1 MAAVVIDDS
10 CRRPGSVPFKWEVC
24 PGTPKHVRS
33 ASASSSTAA
42 PPYASPCSSGALFS
56 PNKVAVSPKLA
67 PPPAMSPSPYH
78 SPRVS
83 YYAARSA
90 SVSPSRRRPP
100 PQHRPTAF
108 LDIAP
113 RVVPAAYGP
122 GTGAEGEE
130 EAAAAKAAAGR
141 CFPLPVFRRRG
152 GRDGGKKGGG
162 GTGSG
167 RQWSGA
173 PSSGSSG
180 SSFRSDGAPGVGSL
194 RRSASSSSSCLS
206 LSSRSSGK
214 LAEAREVEAAGGWF
228 Y

>member
-1 MAAVVIDDS
+1 MAAAAFDDS

-33 ASASSSTAA
+33 ASASAAAA

-56 PNKVAVSPKLA
+56 TNKVAVSPKLA

-100 PQHRPTAF
+100 QQHRPTAF

-113 RVVPAAYGP
+113 RVAPAAYGP
-122 GTGAEGEE
+122 GTGAEDVEE
-130 EAAAAKAAAGR
+130 VVAAKAAASR

-152 GRDGGKKGGG
+152 DRDGGKKGGG
-162 GTGSG
+162 GDAGSG
-167 RQWSGA
+167 RRWSGA
-173 PSSGSSG
+173 SSSG
-180 SSFRSDGAPGVGSL
+180 SSFRSDGATGMAGL
-194 RRSASSSSSCLS
+194 RRSASSSSSSCLS

>member
-1 MAAVVIDDS
+1 MAAAAFDDS

-33 ASASSSTAA
+33 ASASSAVA
-42 PPYASPCSSGALFS
+42 PPPYASPFSSGTLS
-56 PNKVAVSPKLA
+56 CNTKVAVSPKLA

-90 SVSPSRRRPP
+90 SISPSRRRPP
-100 PQHRPTAF
+100 AQHRPTAF

-113 RVVPAAYGP
+113 RVAPTAYVPGV
-122 GTGAEGEE
+122 EDDEDV
-130 EAAAAKAAAGR
+130 AAKAAGNR
-141 CFPLPVFRRRG
+141 CFPLPVFRRRSD
-152 GRDGGKKGGG
+152 RDGGKRGGG
-162 GTGSG
+162 GGDSG
-167 RQWSGA
+167 RRWSA
-173 PSSGSSG
+173 
-180 SSFRSDGAPGVGSL
+180 SSFRSDGATGLGGL
-194 RRSASSSSSCLS
+194 RRSASSSSSSCLS

>member
-1 MAAVVIDDS
+1 MAAAAMDDS

-33 ASASSSTAA
+33 ASASAA
-42 PPYASPCSSGALFS
+42 PPPYASPFSSGALS
-56 PNKVAVSPKLA
+56 SSNSKVAVSPRLA

-90 SVSPSRRRPP
+90 SISPSRRRPP
-100 PQHRPTAF
+100 AQHRPTAF

-113 RVVPAAYGP
+113 RVAPAAYGLGP
-122 GTGAEGEE
+122 GAEDDEE
-130 EAAAAKAAAGR
+130 TAAKAAASR
-141 CFPLPVFRRRG
+141 CFPLPVFRRRD
-152 GRDGGKKGGG
+152 RDGKKGGA
-162 GTGSG
+162 SG
-167 RQWSGA
+167 RRSA
-173 PSSGSSG
+173 TASSSFA
-180 SSFRSDGAPGVGSL
+180 SSFRSDGVPGVGGL
-194 RRSASSSSSCLS
+194 RRSASSSSSSCLS

-214 LAEAREVEAAGGWF
+214 LADAREVEAAGGWF